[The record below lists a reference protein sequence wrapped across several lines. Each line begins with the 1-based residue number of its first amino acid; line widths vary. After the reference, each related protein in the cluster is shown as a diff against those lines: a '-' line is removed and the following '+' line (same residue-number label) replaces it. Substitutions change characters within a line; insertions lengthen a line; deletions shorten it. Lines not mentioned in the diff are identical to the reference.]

1 MEFDRQDWTG
11 LVEDDWD
18 AQGLDQEDL
27 AKVLGVKLPKEL
39 QDKEKKNNE
48 AEWELAPKITDADTQ
63 DEILDEVMKFK
74 TELEKDKSI
83 LDVKEHECKRKKI
96 QDGKLFKEKKKCS
109 RKWRLLAFAFCA

>member
-1 MEFDRQDWTG
+1 MG
-11 LVEDDWD
+11 Y
-18 AQGLDQEDL
+18 
-27 AKVLGVKLPKEL
+27 
-39 QDKEKKNNE
+39 
-48 AEWELAPKITDADTQ
+48 
-63 DEILDEVMKFK
+63 EVMKFK